1 MKSPG
6 NASRIS
12 RATSSSAPSPD
23 VVAVSVVHFFEIVQ
37 IDIQEAELVLFP
49 VLVHILIEET
59 AIV

>member
-1 MKSPG
+1 MKSRERFPHQPG
-6 NASRIS
+6 NEFERPVA
-12 RATSSSAPSPD
+12 D

-49 VLVHILIEET
+49 VLVHILIEEA